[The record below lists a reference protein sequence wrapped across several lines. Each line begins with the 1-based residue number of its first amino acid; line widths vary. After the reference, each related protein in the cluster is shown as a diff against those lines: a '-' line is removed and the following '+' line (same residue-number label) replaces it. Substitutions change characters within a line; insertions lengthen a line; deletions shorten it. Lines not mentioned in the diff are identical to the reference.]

1 MDKDSLGKPVLA
13 LYDFRGKQN
22 YIYRTNKIREISG
35 ASTLIAEMFETMLS
49 KAVSCGFEIEGREGT
64 NTDWRFSRFSYDDS
78 LAAFDAKD
86 SGLGGL
92 DASVIYIGGGN
103 LRLLVRNRDVYLRM
117 NRLFSRVVREQAYS
131 LGLIASCVSVT
142 GDFKVDQ
149 KRLYEANAKS
159 KNTGYIGVPCN
170 VLPYTQVNRLT
181 SQPLSDIDRR
191 DGKISRESQLKRG
204 AYGHGA
210 DRSFVLGCEDL
221 DAMVA
226 DKGTDSLLAVIYV
239 DGNSIG
245 SRLEHITEGL
255 TGYDECVAALRDF
268 SIELDKVFVQD
279 TMQAIH
285 EYLNDT
291 RFSKGGSLRKYSRAR
306 RIISGGDE
314 ITIICNAH
322 VVPGIVR
329 AYLDALETTN
339 KNSEESPYHAC
350 IGIALFHSH
359 DPFATVYSIAEECC
373 ESGKKA
379 NRKDQLPASSGG
391 RGLPDGCYVDFH
403 YCRSGITGSLEDIR
417 GAQEEFA
424 TNRPYR
430 VGLSDSCQI
439 GSRRCFEQFIELG
452 CLLARSTKMTR
463 ADVIA
468 LGEAAFAEQSRF
480 IVELERIRAKAGVGV
495 FDRFISRDCE
505 PGSDEMDSFK
515 RMVFDVASV
524 YDVWFSVPDLLG
536 RLTDDPIDGECR

>member
-1 MDKDSLGKPVLA
+1 MDKDALGKPVLA
-13 LYDFRGKQN
+13 LYDFRSKQN

-35 ASTLIAEMFETMLS
+35 ASTLIAEMFKIMLS
-49 KAVSCGFEIEGREGT
+49 EAVSHGFEIEGREGT
-64 NTDWRFSRFSYDDS
+64 DTDWRSSRFSYEAC

-86 SGLGGL
+86 SGLDGL
-92 DASVIYIGGGN
+92 DASVIYVGGGN
-103 LRLLVRNRDVYLRM
+103 LRLLVRNRDAYLRM
-117 NRLFSRVVREQAYS
+117 NRLFSRVIREQAYS
-131 LGLIASCVSVT
+131 LSLIASCVTVT
-142 GDFKVDQ
+142 GDFKADQ
-149 KRLYEANAKS
+149 KKLYEANAKS

-170 VLPYTQVNRLT
+170 VLPFTQVDRVT
-181 SQPLSDIDRR
+181 FQPLSDIDRH
-191 DGKISRESQLKRG
+191 DGKISHESQLKRN

-210 DRSFVLGCEDL
+210 DKSYVLGCEDL
-221 DAMVA
+221 DAMVT
-226 DKGTDSLLAVIYV
+226 DKGSDSLLAVIYV

-268 SIELDKVFVQD
+268 SIELNKVFVQD

-285 EYLNDT
+285 DYLNDT
-291 RFSKGGSLRKYSRAR
+291 RFVEDGSLRKYSRAR

-329 AYLDALETTN
+329 AYLNALEATN
-339 KNSEESPYHAC
+339 KNNEGRPYRAC

-379 NRKDQLPASSGG
+379 NRKDQLPLSSGG
-391 RGLPDGCYVDFH
+391 QGLPDGCYIDFH
-403 YCRSGITGSLEDIR
+403 YCRSGITGSLDDIR
-417 GAQEEFA
+417 GAQEEFV

-430 VGLSDSCQI
+430 VGFSDSCQN
-439 GSRRCFEQFIELG
+439 GSSRYFEQFIELG
-452 CLLARSTKMTR
+452 RLFALSSKVTR
-463 ADVIA
+463 ADVKA
-468 LGEAAFAEQSRF
+468 LGEAAFAGGSRF
-480 IVELERIRAKAGVGV
+480 VVELERIRAKAGTSFFGK
-495 FDRFISRDCE
+495 FISSSCGLE
-505 PGSDEMDSFK
+505 GDEMDAFR

-524 YDVWFSVPDLLG
+524 YDVWFSVPGLLES
-536 RLTDDPIDGECR
+536 LSNNSFDGECR